1 MVELGGWWWL
11 VILLPPLLYIQRM
24 LHREMQEIFYLLSG
38 RQEVAL
44 LLFSMVFFPGVLL
57 HESSHYLMAR
67 MLGVRTA
74 GISIWPRM
82 MTNGR
87 LQLGYV
93 ETAKSDILRQA
104 LIGLA
109 PLLAGCTVVVY
120 VGIVRLGMTSIWQPL
135 SRLDGSAILHQMGVV
150 YAQPDFWLWF
160 YLLFVV
166 SSTMFPSRSDQRA
179 WLPLIIFVCASL
191 GLAILAGA
199 GDWMMANLM
208 PTVAILFSGL
218 ASILAISLLVHI
230 IFYAPLPVLKSILT
244 RFLPIR
250 EL

>member
-1 MVELGGWWWL
+1 
-11 VILLPPLLYIQRM
+11 
-24 LHREMQEIFYLLSG
+24 
-38 RQEVAL
+38 
-44 LLFSMVFFPGVLL
+44 
-57 HESSHYLMAR
+57 
-67 MLGVRTA
+67 
-74 GISIWPRM
+74 
-82 MTNGR
+82 
-87 LQLGYV
+87 
-93 ETAKSDILRQA
+93 
-104 LIGLA
+104 
-109 PLLAGCTVVVY
+109 
-120 VGIVRLGMTSIWQPL
+120 
-135 SRLDGSAILHQMGVV
+135 VV

-250 EL
+250 ES